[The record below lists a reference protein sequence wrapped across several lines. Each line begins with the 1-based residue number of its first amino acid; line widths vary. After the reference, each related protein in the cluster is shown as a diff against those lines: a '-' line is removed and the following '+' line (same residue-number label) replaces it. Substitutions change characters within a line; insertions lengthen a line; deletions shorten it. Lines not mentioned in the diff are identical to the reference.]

1 MSEKQETVHGV
12 LREETTLAGTLK
24 GPKLVK
30 VFDDRKDARAYAAR
44 MNARSKN
51 YSYTVQSCKKG

>member
-1 MSEKQETVHGV
+1 MSEKQETVHV
-12 LREETTLAGTLK
+12 VMRDHYSH
-24 GPKLVK
+24 GPKAAK

-44 MNARSKN
+44 MNARTKN

>member
-1 MSEKQETVHGV
+1 MSEKQETVHV
-12 LREETTLAGTLK
+12 VIRTWIWSTQHEAK
-24 GPKLVK
+24 AAK

-51 YSYTVQSCKKG
+51 YNYTVQSCKKG

>member
-1 MSEKQETVHGV
+1 MSEKQETVHV
-12 LREETTLAGTLK
+12 VIRTRIWSAQHDAK
-24 GPKLVK
+24 AAK

-51 YSYTVQSCKKG
+51 YNYTVQSCKKG